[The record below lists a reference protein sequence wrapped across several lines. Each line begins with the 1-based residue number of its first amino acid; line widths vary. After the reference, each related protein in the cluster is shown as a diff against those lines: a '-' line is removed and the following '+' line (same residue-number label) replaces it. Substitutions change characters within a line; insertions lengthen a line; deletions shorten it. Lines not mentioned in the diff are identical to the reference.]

1 MTFKIDRDVRNVAI
15 LAVCQ
20 ALFMMGQN
28 IMIISASLVGYDLA
42 TNKALAT
49 LPVTAMI
56 VGTVIST
63 VPASML
69 MRRIGRRN
77 GFVLGGVLGACGAFL
92 AAYGIHL
99 AEFWVFVA
107 GIGVIG
113 AYNAVAHYFRFAA
126 ADVAPTSFKAH
137 AISLVLSG
145 GVVAGLIGP
154 EIAKATKDLFLP
166 EVFMGCFVAI
176 AGLQIAVSLL
186 SSFVDIPN
194 LTAAELKEKGR
205 PMIEIMRQ
213 PAFFVAVVGGMV
225 GYGAMN
231 MLMTATPLA
240 MKDCALPF
248 DDSAFVIQWHVIG
261 MFAPSFF
268 TGALI
273 KRFGTLEVMLAG
285 AALLLAGI
293 GFALSGIS
301 TWHFWAALLLIGI
314 GWNFSFIGGT
324 TLLTE
329 CYTPSERNKTQ
340 AANDFLVFGTMAL
353 ASFLSGV
360 MLHNFGWTQVNLAAV
375 PVILLS
381 SALVVWLLVKRRS
394 AKVATA

>member
-1 MTFKIDRDVRNVAI
+1 MTFAFDRDVRNVAI

-56 VGTVIST
+56 AGTVVST

-69 MRRIGRRN
+69 MRRIGRRA
-77 GFVLGGVLGACGAFL
+77 GFVLGGLLGACGAAI
-92 AAYGIHL
+92 AAYGIHI
-99 AEFWVFVA
+99 AEFWVFVG
-107 GIGVIG
+107 GIAVIG

-126 ADVAPTSFKAH
+126 ADVAPASFKAH

-166 EVFMGCFVAI
+166 DVFMGCFVAI
-176 AGLQIAVSLL
+176 AGLQIGVSLL
-186 SSFVDIPN
+186 SSFVQIPN
-194 LTAAELKEKGR
+194 LTAEELKDKGR

-213 PAFFVAVVGGMV
+213 PTFFVAVVGGMV

-240 MKDCALPF
+240 MRDCALPF

-273 KRFGTLEVMLAG
+273 KRFGVLEIMLAG

-293 GFALSGIS
+293 GFALAGNA
-301 TWHFWAALLLIGI
+301 TWNFWTALFLIGV
-314 GWNFSFIGGT
+314 GWNFTFIGGT

-340 AANDFLVFGTMAL
+340 AANDFLVFGTMAI

-375 PVILLS
+375 PVIVFS
-381 SALVVWLLVKRRS
+381 SALVLWLLLRRR
-394 AKVATA
+394 AAVAAAA

>member
-1 MTFKIDRDVRNVAI
+1 MTLRFDRDVQNVAI
-15 LAVCQ
+15 LAFCQ

-42 TNKALAT
+42 DNKALAT

-56 VGTVIST
+56 AGTVLATI
-63 VPASML
+63 PASLL
-69 MRRIGRRN
+69 MRRIGRRA
-77 GFVLGGVLGACGAFL
+77 GFVLGGLLGACGA
-92 AAYGIHL
+92 GIAVL
-99 AEFWVFVA
+99 GMAQGSFWIFVG

-126 ADVAPTSFKAH
+126 ADAAPADFKAH

-176 AGLQIAVSLL
+176 AALQIGVSLL
-186 SSFVDIPN
+186 SSFVSIPN
-194 LTAAELKEKGR
+194 LTAAELSDKGR
-205 PMIEIMRQ
+205 PMSEIMRQ
-213 PAFFVAVVGGMV
+213 PIFVVAVIGGMV

-240 MKDCALPF
+240 MRDCALPF
-248 DDSAFVIQWHVIG
+248 EDSAFVIQWHVIG

-273 KRFGTLEVMLAG
+273 KRFGVLEIMLAG
-285 AALLLAGI
+285 AALLLTGI
-293 GFALSGIS
+293 AFALAGNA
-301 TWHFWAALLLIGI
+301 TWNFWTALFLIGV

-329 CYTPSERNKTQ
+329 CYTPAERNKTQ
-340 AANDFLVFGTMAL
+340 AANDFLVFGTMAI

-360 MLHNFGWTQVNLAAV
+360 MLHNFGWTQVNFAAV
-375 PVILLS
+375 PVILVS
-381 SALVVWLLVKRRS
+381 SALVFWLLLKRR
-394 AKVATA
+394 AERPATA